1 MKHLDIRVRGR
12 VQGVF
17 FRETTRQEAD
27 RLGVTGTVR
36 NEPDG
41 SVAIEA
47 EGPAERLDRFVE
59 WCREGPPR
67 ANVESLDAT
76 EGELRGYD
84 GFRVTF

>member
-12 VQGVF
+12 VQGVY
-17 FRETTRQEAD
+17 FRETTRREAD

-47 EGPAERLDRFVE
+47 EGSEERLDRFVE

-67 ANVESLDAT
+67 AKVDSLDAT
-76 EGELRGYD
+76 EGDLRGYD
-84 GFRVTF
+84 DFRVTF

>member
-12 VQGVF
+12 VQGVY
-17 FRETTRQEAD
+17 FRETTRREAD

-47 EGPAERLDRFVE
+47 EGSEERLDRFVE
-59 WCREGPPR
+59 WCREGPPSAR
-67 ANVESLDAT
+67 VESLSAT
-76 EGELRGYD
+76 EGDVRGYD